1 MASFL
6 NIQYMNLLVALLE
19 LFCKYLH
26 SKGIIYCDLK
36 LSNILLDEN
45 GITKLCDFG
54 LARKLWEKQNVI
66 KYLELLSSNAVVANI
81 LTNGSIVLVLLK
93 MLRDPK
99 LANLGILG
107 ARTDGLRDRQEKV
120 RRFSMA
126 ALGELLFYIS
136 TQNEHARDNKPMES
150 PSKDNR
156 PSSYWQ
162 VPSPLISLVSSLLR
176 NGEDN
181 ITQIYALRTIEN
193 IFSQGGALGKQEIT
207 RLTTGSYLARIVH
220 FNPYSTSHGI
230 TFIQGYVFKTR
241 QA

>member
-1 MASFL
+1 MVLPVELGSGALGSQTHSTSLRRFL
-6 NIQYMNLLVALLE
+6 TSLNLWLKDGKLPEYSIHELACGLVRALL
-19 LFCKYLH
+19 YLH

-45 GITKLCDFG
+45 GIT
-54 LARKLWEKQNVI
+54 
-66 KYLELLSSNAVVANI
+66 
-81 LTNGSIVLVLLK
+81 
-93 MLRDPK
+93 K

-207 RLTTGSYLARIVH
+207 RLTTGSYLARLVH